1 MSHNC
6 IIINYKTKNH
16 EKILLTLAI
25 ALGLA
30 PTTKAQ
36 VITCIPCDLITM
48 SVNIG
53 SDTTSLNIYHAGQ
66 YLTHP
71 QEFNVFAWEFTD
83 QQGNIIFKDT
93 IVDDAIVS
101 FSHNFPITDTMNVT
115 VYLRNDSANL
125 DNWYISE
132 GLPTN
137 GNSINCLFED
147 QIYWMTGTYPSG
159 TAWGRWEFISGDD
172 FSNPGVDLNVVLA
185 IDDFSLQKKE
195 LVKIVDILGRETT
208 FKNNHILFYIYSDG
222 STERKYI
229 SK

>member
-1 MSHNC
+1 MK
-6 IIINYKTKNH
+6 KT
-16 EKILLTLAI
+16 LLTLAI

-30 PTTKAQ
+30 LTTKAQ
-36 VITCIPCDLITM
+36 VITCVPCDQISM
-48 SVNIG
+48 VVNVG
-53 SDTTSLNIYHAGQ
+53 SDTTSLNVYHAGQ

-71 QEFNVFAWEFTD
+71 QEHNIFTWEFTD
-83 QQGNIIFKDT
+83 NQGNIISQDT
-93 IVDDAIVS
+93 LIDEEFYS

-125 DNWYISE
+125 DSWYINQ

-147 QIYWMTGTYPSG
+147 KIYWMTGEYPSG
-159 TAWGRWEFISGDD
+159 TPWGRWEFVTGDY
-172 FSNPGVDLNVVLA
+172 SNPGVDLNVVLA
-185 IDDFSLQKKE
+185 VDDFTYQKKE
-195 LVKIVDILGRETT
+195 LVKIIDILGRETS
-208 FKNNHILFYIYSDG
+208 FKNNNILFYIYSDG

>member
-1 MSHNC
+1 M
-6 IIINYKTKNH
+6 K
-16 EKILLTLAI
+16 KILLTLAI

-36 VITCIPCDLITM
+36 VITCIPCDLINM

-53 SDTTSLNIYHAGQ
+53 SDTTSLNIHHAGQ

-195 LVKIVDILGRETT
+195 LIKIVDILGRETT

>member
-1 MSHNC
+1 MK
-6 IIINYKTKNH
+6 KT
-16 EKILLTLAI
+16 LLILAI

-30 PTTKAQ
+30 LTTKAQ
-36 VITCIPCDLITM
+36 VITCVPCDQISM
-48 SVNIG
+48 VVNVG
-53 SDTTSLNIYHAGQ
+53 SDTTSLNVYHAGQ

-71 QEFNVFAWEFTD
+71 QEHNIFTWEFTD
-83 QQGNIIFKDT
+83 NQGNIISQDT
-93 IVDDAIVS
+93 LIDEAFYS

-125 DNWYISE
+125 DSWYINQ

-147 QIYWMTGTYPSG
+147 KIYWMTGEYPSG
-159 TAWGRWEFISGDD
+159 TPWGRWEFVTGDY
-172 FSNPGVDLNVVLA
+172 SNPGVDLNVVLA
-185 IDDFSLQKKE
+185 VDDFSLQKKE

>member
-1 MSHNC
+1 MK
-6 IIINYKTKNH
+6 KT
-16 EKILLTLAI
+16 LLTLAI

-30 PTTKAQ
+30 LTTKAQ
-36 VITCIPCDLITM
+36 VITCVPCDQISM
-48 SVNIG
+48 VVNVG
-53 SDTTSLNIYHAGQ
+53 SDTTSLNVYHAGQ

-71 QEFNVFAWEFTD
+71 QEHNIFSWEFTD
-83 QQGNIIFKDT
+83 NQGNIIFKDT
-93 IVDDAIVS
+93 IVDDSNCS

-125 DNWYISE
+125 DSWYINQ

-147 QIYWMTGTYPSG
+147 KIYWMTGEYPSG
-159 TAWGRWEFISGDD
+159 TPWGRWEFVTGDY
-172 FSNPGVDLNVVLA
+172 SNPGVDLNVVLA
-185 IDDFSLQKKE
+185 VDNFSLQKKE

-222 STERKYI
+222 STEGKFI

>member
-1 MSHNC
+1 MK
-6 IIINYKTKNH
+6 KT
-16 EKILLTLAI
+16 LLILAI

-30 PTTKAQ
+30 LTTKAQ
-36 VITCIPCDLITM
+36 VITCVPCDQISM
-48 SVNIG
+48 VVNVG
-53 SDTTSLNIYHAGQ
+53 SDTTSLNVYHAGQ

-71 QEFNVFAWEFTD
+71 QEHNIFTWEFTD
-83 QQGNIIFKDT
+83 NQGNIISQDT
-93 IVDDAIVS
+93 LIDEEFYS

-125 DNWYISE
+125 DSWYINQ

-147 QIYWMTGTYPSG
+147 KIYWMTGEYPSG
-159 TAWGRWEFISGDD
+159 TPWGRWEFVTGDY
-172 FSNPGVDLNVVLA
+172 SNPGVDLNVVLA
-185 IDDFSLQKKE
+185 VDDFSLQKKE

>member
-1 MSHNC
+1 M
-6 IIINYKTKNH
+6 K
-16 EKILLTLAI
+16 KILLILTI
-25 ALGLA
+25 ALGLSQSV
-30 PTTKAQ
+30 KAQ
-36 VITCIPCDLITM
+36 VITCVPCDLIDM

-101 FSHNFPITDTMNVT
+101 FSHNFSITDTMNVT

-132 GLPTN
+132 GLPAN

-159 TAWGRWEFISGDD
+159 TTWGRWEFISGDD

-185 IDDFSLQKKE
+185 VDDFSLQKKQ
-195 LVKIVDILGRETT
+195 LIKIVDVLGRETP
-208 FKNNHILFYIYSDG
+208 FKPNTPLLYIYNDG
-222 STERKYI
+222 TVERKMI
-229 SK
+229 IKE

>member
-1 MSHNC
+1 M
-6 IIINYKTKNH
+6 K
-16 EKILLTLAI
+16 KILLTLAI
-25 ALGLA
+25 AFGLTQIA
-30 PTTKAQ
+30 KAQ
-36 VITCIPCDLITM
+36 ITTCLPCDQLGM
-48 SVNIG
+48 SVNV
-53 SDTTSLNIYHAGQ
+53 SDTNYLNIYHAGQ

>member
-1 MSHNC
+1 M
-6 IIINYKTKNH
+6 K
-16 EKILLTLAI
+16 KILLTLAI

-36 VITCIPCDLITM
+36 VITCIPCDLINM

-172 FSNPGVDLNVVLA
+172 FSNPGVDLNVVLVV
-185 IDDFSLQKKE
+185 DDFSLQKKE

>member
-1 MSHNC
+1 M
-6 IIINYKTKNH
+6 K
-16 EKILLTLAI
+16 KILLTLAVTF
-25 ALGLA
+25 GLIQI
-30 PTTKAQ
+30 TKAQ
-36 VITCIPCDLITM
+36 VITCVPCDQISM
-48 SVNIG
+48 VVNV
-53 SDTTSLNIYHAGQ
+53 SDTNYLNINHAGQ

-125 DNWYISE
+125 DNWYISQ

-147 QIYWMTGTYPSG
+147 KIYWMTGEYPSG
-159 TAWGRWEFISGDD
+159 TPWGRWEFVAGDY
-172 FSNPGVDLNVVLA
+172 SNPGVDQNVVLA
-185 IDDFSLQKKE
+185 VDDFTYQKKE
-195 LVKIVDILGRETT
+195 LVKIIDILGRETS
-208 FKNNHILFYIYSDG
+208 FKNNYILFYIYSDG
-222 STERKYI
+222 TTEKKYY
-229 SK
+229 SE

>member
-1 MSHNC
+1 MK
-6 IIINYKTKNH
+6 KT
-16 EKILLTLAI
+16 LLTLAI

-30 PTTKAQ
+30 LTTKAQ
-36 VITCIPCDLITM
+36 VITCVPCDQISM
-48 SVNIG
+48 VVNVG
-53 SDTTSLNIYHAGQ
+53 SDTTSLNVYHAGQ

-71 QEFNVFAWEFTD
+71 QEHNIFTWEFTD
-83 QQGNIIFKDT
+83 NQGNIISQDT
-93 IVDDAIVS
+93 LIDEAFYS

-125 DNWYISE
+125 DNWYISQ

-147 QIYWMTGTYPSG
+147 KIYWMTGEYPSG
-159 TAWGRWEFISGDD
+159 TPWGRWEFVTGDY
-172 FSNPGVDLNVVLA
+172 SNPGVDLNVVLA
-185 IDDFSLQKKE
+185 VDDFSLQKKE

>member
-1 MSHNC
+1 MK
-6 IIINYKTKNH
+6 KT
-16 EKILLTLAI
+16 LLTLAI

-30 PTTKAQ
+30 LTTKAQ
-36 VITCIPCDLITM
+36 VITCVPCDQISM
-48 SVNIG
+48 VVNVG
-53 SDTTSLNIYHAGQ
+53 SDTTSLNVYHAGQ

-71 QEFNVFAWEFTD
+71 QEHNIFTWEFTD
-83 QQGNIIFKDT
+83 NQGNIISQDT
-93 IVDDAIVS
+93 LIDEAFYS

-125 DNWYISE
+125 DSWYINQ

-147 QIYWMTGTYPSG
+147 KIYWMTGEYPSG
-159 TAWGRWEFISGDD
+159 TSWGRWEFVTGDY
-172 FSNPGVDLNVVLA
+172 SNPGVDLNVVLA
-185 IDDFSLQKKE
+185 VDDFSLQKKE

-208 FKNNHILFYIYSDG
+208 FKNNNILFYIYSDG

>member
-1 MSHNC
+1 M
-6 IIINYKTKNH
+6 K
-16 EKILLTLAI
+16 KILLTLAI
-25 ALGLA
+25 AFGL
-30 PTTKAQ
+30 TQITKAQ
-36 VITCIPCDLITM
+36 ITTCLPCDQLGM
-48 SVNIG
+48 SVNV
-53 SDTTSLNIYHAGQ
+53 SDTNYLNIYHAGQ
-66 YLTHP
+66 FLTHP

>member
-1 MSHNC
+1 MK
-6 IIINYKTKNH
+6 KT
-16 EKILLTLAI
+16 LLTLAI

-30 PTTKAQ
+30 LTTKAQ
-36 VITCIPCDLITM
+36 VITCVPCDQISM
-48 SVNIG
+48 VVNVG
-53 SDTTSLNIYHAGQ
+53 SDTTSLNVYHAGQ

-71 QEFNVFAWEFTD
+71 QEHNIFTWEFTD
-83 QQGNIIFKDT
+83 NQGNIISQDT
-93 IVDDAIVS
+93 LIDEAFYS
-101 FSHNFPITDTMNVT
+101 FSRNFPITDTMNVT

-125 DNWYISE
+125 DTWYINQ

-147 QIYWMTGTYPSG
+147 KIYWMTGEYPSG
-159 TAWGRWEFISGDD
+159 TPWGRWEFVTGDY
-172 FSNPGVDLNVVLA
+172 SNPGVDLNVVLA
-185 IDDFSLQKKE
+185 VDDFSLQKKE

>member
-1 MSHNC
+1 M
-6 IIINYKTKNH
+6 KK
-16 EKILLTLAI
+16 KFLTLVI

-30 PTTKAQ
+30 LTTKAQ
-36 VITCIPCDLITM
+36 VITCVPCDQISM
-48 SVNIG
+48 VVNVG

-71 QEFNVFAWEFTD
+71 QEHNIFSWEFTD
-83 QQGNIIFKDT
+83 NQGNIIFKDT
-93 IVDDAIVS
+93 IVDDSHCS

-125 DNWYISE
+125 DSWYINQ

-147 QIYWMTGTYPSG
+147 KIYWMTGEYPSG
-159 TAWGRWEFISGDD
+159 TPWGRWEFVTGDY
-172 FSNPGVDLNVVLA
+172 SNPGVDLNVVLA
-185 IDDFSLQKKE
+185 VDDFSLQKKE
-195 LVKIVDILGRETT
+195 LVKIVDILGRETS

-222 STERKYI
+222 SREKKYI
-229 SK
+229 TK

>member
-1 MSHNC
+1 MK
-6 IIINYKTKNH
+6 KT
-16 EKILLTLAI
+16 LLTLAI

-30 PTTKAQ
+30 LTTKAQ
-36 VITCIPCDLITM
+36 VITCVPCDQISM
-48 SVNIG
+48 VVNVG
-53 SDTTSLNIYHAGQ
+53 SDTTSLNVYHAGQ

-71 QEFNVFAWEFTD
+71 QEHNIFSWEFTD
-83 QQGNIIFKDT
+83 NQGNIISQDT
-93 IVDDAIVS
+93 LIDEAFYS

-125 DNWYISE
+125 DNWYINQ

-147 QIYWMTGTYPSG
+147 KIYWMTGEYPSG
-159 TAWGRWEFISGDD
+159 TPWGRWEFVTGDY
-172 FSNPGVDLNVVLA
+172 SNPGVDLNVVLA
-185 IDDFSLQKKE
+185 VDDFTYQKKE
-195 LVKIVDILGRETT
+195 LVKIIDILGRETS
-208 FKNNHILFYIYSDG
+208 FKNNNILFYIYSDG

>member
-1 MSHNC
+1 MK
-6 IIINYKTKNH
+6 KT
-16 EKILLTLAI
+16 LLTLAI

-30 PTTKAQ
+30 LTTKAQ
-36 VITCIPCDLITM
+36 VITCVPCDQISM
-48 SVNIG
+48 VVNVG
-53 SDTTSLNIYHAGQ
+53 SDTTSLNVYHAGQ

-71 QEFNVFAWEFTD
+71 QEHNIFSWEFTD
-83 QQGNIIFKDT
+83 NQGNIISQDT
-93 IVDDAIVS
+93 LIDEAFYS

-125 DNWYISE
+125 DNWYINQ

-147 QIYWMTGTYPSG
+147 KIYWMTGEYPSG
-159 TAWGRWEFISGDD
+159 TPWGRWEFVTGDY
-172 FSNPGVDLNVVLA
+172 SNPGVDLNVVLA
-185 IDDFSLQKKE
+185 VDDFTYQKKE
-195 LVKIVDILGRETT
+195 LVKIIDILGRETS
-208 FKNNHILFYIYSDG
+208 FKNNNLLFYIYSDG

>member
-1 MSHNC
+1 MK
-6 IIINYKTKNH
+6 KT
-16 EKILLTLAI
+16 LLTLAI

-30 PTTKAQ
+30 LTTKAQ
-36 VITCIPCDLITM
+36 VITCVPCDQISM
-48 SVNIG
+48 VVSVG
-53 SDTTSLNIYHAGQ
+53 SDTTSLNVYHAGQ

-71 QEFNVFAWEFTD
+71 QEHNIFSWEFTD
-83 QQGNIIFKDT
+83 NQGNIIFKDT
-93 IVDDAIVS
+93 IVDDSDCS

-125 DNWYISE
+125 DSWYINQ

-147 QIYWMTGTYPSG
+147 KIYWMTGEYPSG
-159 TAWGRWEFISGDD
+159 TPWGRWEFVTGDY
-172 FSNPGVDLNVVLA
+172 SNPGVDLNVVLA
-185 IDDFSLQKKE
+185 VDNFSLQKKE